1 MNKSV
6 LQVPLDL
13 SLRQTAETAALSQ
26 GFSSLQEAVR
36 IFLHQMARK
45 EILLSF
51 QRPETKLSPNAIKRY
66 DRMIDDIDSGAVEL
80 FETSSSRDLMK
91 HLKGSRKRYE
101 NSYAP
106 NV

>member
-13 SLRQTAETAALSQ
+13 SLRQTAETAALAQ

-51 QRPETKLSPNAIKRY
+51 QKPEAKLSQNAIKRY
-66 DRMIDDIDSGAVEL
+66 DAMIDDIDSGRTKL
-80 FETSSSRDLMK
+80 FKASTVDDLMG
-91 HLKGSRKRYE
+91 HLKGSKKRHE
-101 NSYAP
+101 DPHAS